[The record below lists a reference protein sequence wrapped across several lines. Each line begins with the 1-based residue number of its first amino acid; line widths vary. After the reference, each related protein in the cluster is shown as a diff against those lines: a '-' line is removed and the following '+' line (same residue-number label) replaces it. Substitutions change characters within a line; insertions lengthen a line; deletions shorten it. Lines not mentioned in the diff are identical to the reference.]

1 MEVLILGCGRVGG
14 ETAKALVNNRCN
26 VTVVDSDIKQ
36 LLELQYLYDLRVV
49 HGNASDPSVLRRAGG
64 ENAEIVSA
72 VTANDEV
79 NRVACRLCSLMFQT
93 PKKIARL
100 RNSALN
106 TPEIAS
112 HDGFG
117 VDHIFSPE
125 QIVADN
131 ICDTIRH
138 PGCLSVYK
146 FSDHSVT
153 LATVRIAS
161 GGEMAGE
168 TIDSIR
174 RACPDIDFRV
184 VAVQRDGNIQTPSGE
199 TRLFVGDEISV
210 IIAEG
215 GLDTLLPLL
224 AGGGSYDNVFIA
236 GGGNIGERV
245 ARQIIKTSRVK
256 IIEASQ
262 ERCADLTASLDSALV
277 IKGGASDEH
286 MLREEN
292 IADTDVYCAL
302 TNDDKENILSSML
315 AKRMGARRNIVL
327 VNRASYAGI
336 LVRLLDNVV
345 SPAEIS
351 IGAILAHI
359 RAGDVGVVH
368 SLHHGKAEVIEAA
381 VHGTMTNSEVVGR
394 TVGEIEWPENT
405 TPGALVRDERM
416 IIAHD
421 TAKLQDG
428 DRLIVF
434 VAGGK
439 AMRKLSKMLQVGV
452 SYF

>member
-1 MEVLILGCGRVGG
+1 
-14 ETAKALVNNRCN
+14 
-26 VTVVDSDIKQ
+26 
-36 LLELQYLYDLRVV
+36 
-49 HGNASDPSVLRRAGG
+49 
-64 ENAEIVSA
+64 
-72 VTANDEV
+72 
-79 NRVACRLCSLMFQT
+79 
-93 PKKIARL
+93 
-100 RNSALN
+100 
-106 TPEIAS
+106 
-112 HDGFG
+112 
-117 VDHIFSPE
+117 
-125 QIVADN
+125 
-131 ICDTIRH
+131 
-138 PGCLSVYK
+138 
-146 FSDHSVT
+146 
-153 LATVRIAS
+153 
-161 GGEMAGE
+161 MAGE
-168 TIDSIR
+168 TIDNIR
-174 RACPDIDFRV
+174 RASSEIDFRV
-184 VAVQRDGNIQTPSGE
+184 VAVHRDGNIYPPTGE

-210 IIAEG
+210 IIAED

-224 AGGGSYDNVFIA
+224 VGGGSYKNVFIA

-245 ARQIIKTSRVK
+245 ARQIYKNSRVK

-262 ERCADLTASLDSALV
+262 ERCADLSASLDSVLV

-292 IADTDVYCAL
+292 ISDTDVYCAL

-336 LVRLLDNVV
+336 LIRLLDNVV

-381 VHGTMTNSEVVGR
+381 VHGTSESSEVVGR
-394 TVGEIEWPENT
+394 TVGEIEWPESA
-405 TPGALVRDERM
+405 TPGALIRDDRM

-421 TAKLQDG
+421 TVRLQDG

-434 VAGGK
+434 AAGGK
-439 AMRKLSKMLQVGV
+439 ATRKLGKMLQV
-452 SYF
+452 SAHYF